1 MNTADFIVEEVDDSI
16 VTSMLPDNL
25 AEDIYG
31 GDDGIFE
38 FNNHSS
44 FVKVCTQ
51 SKHI

>member
-38 FNNHSS
+38 FNNNT